1 LIPVVE
7 RVPSKKS
14 VRDLDLSGL
23 RVFARVDFNV
33 PLSRGEV
40 VDDTRIRAALPTIN
54 YILDKGG
61 RLILASHLGR
71 PEGHFLEEL
80 SLRPVAE
87 TLSVLLDRPVDFSP
101 HCVGEGVKEVIDEV
115 APSQVILL
123 ENLRFDPGEKSND
136 PEFVKELASYADVYV
151 NDAFGTAH
159 REHAS
164 TVGLPTFL
172 DGGVGGLLMEKELR
186 FLYGV
191 MDDPDV
197 PVVVLLGGA
206 KVSDKINIIKHLM
219 GLADSILIG
228 GGMSYTFLAAQGQEV
243 GKSIIDQSRVGWA
256 KEILEE
262 ASGSGIEIILPV
274 DHVVAKDINSSS
286 SCKLNATIDPEYMA
300 LDIGPVTVARFK
312 EMILG
317 AGTLLWNGPMGVFEV
332 EQFSRGTSELAKAV
346 ADCPGT
352 TVIGGGDSAAA
363 IRQLSLSDQMT
374 HISTG
379 GGASLALLSGQK
391 LPAVEAL
398 TDQ

>member
-1 LIPVVE
+1 MVE

-14 VRDLDLSGL
+14 VRDLELLG
-23 RVFARVDFNV
+23 RRIFARVDFNV
-33 PLSRGEV
+33 PLSKGEV

-54 YILDKGG
+54 HILSKGG

-71 PEGHFLEEL
+71 PDGQFAEEF

-87 TLSVLLDRPVDFSP
+87 SLSVLLDCPVDFSS
-101 HCVGEGVKEVIDEV
+101 HCVGEGLRGVVDEM
-115 APSQVILL
+115 APGQVILL

-136 PEFVKELASYADVYV
+136 PGFVEELASYADVYV

-172 DGGVGGLLMEKELR
+172 EGGVGGLLMEKELR

-191 MDDPDV
+191 MDDPDT

-206 KVSDKINIIKHLM
+206 KVSDKIGVVERLM
-219 GLADSILIG
+219 GLANSILIG
-228 GGMSYTFLAAQGQEV
+228 GGMAYTFLAAQGQETGDSMV
-243 GKSIIDQSRVGWA
+243 EQSRVGWA
-256 KEILEE
+256 KKMLEE
-262 ASGSGIEIILPV
+262 ASGSGVNIFLPV
-274 DHVVAKDINSSS
+274 DHVVAKNINSPS
-286 SCKLNATIDPEYMA
+286 SCEVNTHIAPEHMA

-312 EMILG
+312 EVIS
-317 AGTLLWNGPMGVFEV
+317 AAKTLFWNGPMGVFEV
-332 EQFSRGTSELAKAV
+332 EEFSRGTSELAKAV

-352 TVIGGGDSAAA
+352 TIIGGGDSAAA
-363 IRQLSLSDQMT
+363 IRQLALSDQMT

-379 GGASLALLSGQK
+379 GGASLALLSGRK
-391 LPAVEAL
+391 LPAVEVL

>member
-1 LIPVVE
+1 VVE
-7 RVPSKKS
+7 RVPNKKS
-14 VRDLDLSGL
+14 VRDLELLG
-23 RVFARVDFNV
+23 RRIFARVDFNV
-33 PLSRGEV
+33 PLSKGEV
-40 VDDTRIRAALPTIN
+40 ADDARIRAALPTIN
-54 YILDKGG
+54 HILRKGG

-71 PEGHFLEEL
+71 PDGQFTEGL

-87 TLSVLLDRPVDFSP
+87 ALSVLLDCPVDFSP
-101 HCVGEGVKEVIDEV
+101 HCVGEGLKEVVDEMV
-115 APSQVILL
+115 PGQVILL

-172 DGGVGGLLMEKELR
+172 EGGVGGLLMEKELR

-191 MDDPDV
+191 MDDPDT

-206 KVSDKINIIKHLM
+206 KVSDKIGVVERLM
-219 GLADSILIG
+219 GLANSILIG
-228 GGMSYTFLAAQGQEV
+228 GGMAYTFLAAQGQETGDSMV
-243 GKSIIDQSRVGWA
+243 EESRVGWA
-256 KEILEE
+256 KKMLKE
-262 ASGSGIEIILPV
+262 ASGSGVDIFLPV
-274 DHVVAKDINSSS
+274 DHVVAKNINSPSS
-286 SCKLNATIDPEYMA
+286 FEVNTHIAPGYMA

-312 EMILG
+312 EVILE
-317 AGTLLWNGPMGVFEV
+317 AKTLLWNGPMGVFEV

-346 ADCPGT
+346 ANCSGT

-363 IRQLSLSDQMT
+363 IRQLALSDQMT
-374 HISTG
+374 HVSTG
-379 GGASLALLSGQK
+379 GGASLALLSGRK